1 MTADPRIAV
10 HDAGIP
16 MPTERSGHTYG
27 TNQGAQADG
36 TVVVTKVSPW
46 SMADT
51 VARLSAVVAARG
63 MKVFAVIDHSD
74 EARQVGLALRET
86 KLFIVGS
93 PSASTPVITAAPL
106 AALDLPLRVV
116 VWEDG
121 YQTKVSYP
129 SPAEVARRYGL
140 DGDLAAALVSIDA
153 VTSAVV
159 DR

>member
-1 MTADPRIAV
+1 
-10 HDAGIP
+10 
-16 MPTERSGHTYG
+16 MPGERSVD
-27 TNQGAQADG
+27 TNGSSRG
-36 TVVVTKVSPW
+36 ESREKVVVTKASPW

-63 MKVFAVIDHSD
+63 MKVYAVIDHSG
-74 EARQVGLALRET
+74 EARDVGLELPDT
-86 KLFIVGS
+86 KLVIFG
-93 PSASTPVITAAPL
+93 SASSVTPVIAAAPL

-121 YQTKVSYP
+121 FQTKVSYP
-129 SPAEVARRYGL
+129 SPVEVARRYGL
-140 DGDLAAALVSIDA
+140 DGDLAAALASIDA

>member
-1 MTADPRIAV
+1 M
-10 HDAGIP
+10 AGVA
-16 MPTERSGHTYG
+16 MPSERSAD
-27 TNQGAQADG
+27 TNVPRQPAEAFDE
-36 TVVVTKVSPW
+36 VNVTKTSPW

-74 EARQVGLALRET
+74 EARRVGLALRDT

-93 PSASTPVITAAPL
+93 PSASTPVIVAAPL

-121 YQTKVSYP
+121 HQTKVSYP
-129 SPAEVARRYGL
+129 SPVEVARRYGL
-140 DGDLAAALVSIDA
+140 DGDLAAALDSIDA
-153 VTSAVV
+153 VTRAVV

>member
-1 MTADPRIAV
+1 
-10 HDAGIP
+10 
-16 MPTERSGHTYG
+16 MPNHRSARNNGSNRG
-27 TNQGAQADG
+27 RPDRGPI
-36 TVVVTKVSPW
+36 VTKVSPW

-63 MKVFAVIDHSD
+63 LKVFAVIDHSD
-74 EARQVGLALRET
+74 EARRVGLALRDT

-93 PSASTPVITAAPL
+93 PTVTTMAIEAAPL
-106 AALDLPLRVV
+106 AALDLPLRVI

-129 SPAEVARRYGL
+129 SPAEVARKYGL
-140 DGDLAAALVSIDA
+140 ETDLAAALETIDA
-153 VTSAVV
+153 WTSAVV